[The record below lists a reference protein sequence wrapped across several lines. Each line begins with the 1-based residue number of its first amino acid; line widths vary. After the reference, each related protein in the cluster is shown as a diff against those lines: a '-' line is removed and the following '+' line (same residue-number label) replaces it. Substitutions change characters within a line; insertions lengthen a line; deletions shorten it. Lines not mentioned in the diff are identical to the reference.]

1 MTYILYS
8 LHLSSLKLDRKIV
21 SDIYHDH
28 RAKLVIKNIINTCQQ
43 LDITCVAEGVE
54 TKEQLKVLKD
64 LSCDVIQGYYLNKP
78 LSEDDFKKISGITN
92 PH

>member
-1 MTYILYS
+1 M
-8 LHLSSLKLDRKIV
+8 
-21 SDIYHDH
+21 
-28 RAKLVIKNIINTCQQ
+28 CQQ